1 LPTATSLL
9 FLGCFWEG
17 SGILDQMYNEVNRRK
32 ENSMKKKSP
41 KCVPDDEMSKI
52 ANSNSGNTAGPSSS
66 PGTSTTQSGSSIAN
80 PEISLAH
87 RNRIS
92 EEISCAV
99 CLDLLVRPITLV
111 PCGHS
116 LCHSCW
122 TEAKRM
128 DCPECR
134 LVVRCHVPN
143 FLDEGD
149 KAHYLERTRASN
161 EASVVS
167 SDSTSILL
175 EQ

>member
-1 LPTATSLL
+1 
-9 FLGCFWEG
+9 
-17 SGILDQMYNEVNRRK
+17 
-32 ENSMKKKSP
+32 MKKKSP

-134 LVVRCHVPN
+134 LVVRCHVPARQVENVIATLVSIPN